1 MIAIPLSVRA
11 VPPYHPVRPFRN
23 VTAPGVRTCG
33 DCGLSWDDRVTTSM
47 TPAPPWVRCPFE
59 AFHQYEKEPPEAD
72 ARATAT
78 AYNKRHGWGI
88 EPAVMLALEVLEDC
102 NAHSL
107 AAVLMEAANRE
118 AVAP

>member
-1 MIAIPLSVRA
+1 
-11 VPPYHPVRPFRN
+11 
-23 VTAPGVRTCG
+23 
-33 DCGLSWDDRVTTSM
+33 M